1 MKRPTMPK
9 LAVILATLT
18 SFAWI
23 VVLYA
28 TPWSPANGPLA
39 AIALA
44 IPVGL
49 SLWGLSSER
58 LRRVAGIALLLFSL
72 MVVLISVWIIGLSYL
87 PSAILLL
94 IGKRAE
100 VSPRPNCSPITPRL
114 NH

>member
-9 LAVILATLT
+9 LAVILATVT

-28 TPWSPANGPLA
+28 TPWSPANGPRA
-39 AIALA
+39 AIVLA

-49 SLWGLSSER
+49 SLWGLSSEG
-58 LRRVAGIALLLFSL
+58 LRRVAGAAILVFSL
-72 MVVLISVWIIGLSYL
+72 VVSLISVWMIGLSYL

-94 IGKRAE
+94 ISKRAE
-100 VSPRPNCSPITPRL
+100 AQAPRRAGATAATR
-114 NH
+114 